1 MSETIDV
8 QPISYSLTPYAG
20 AWNRATASHLL
31 RRTMFGATRQQVN
44 DAISNGMNST
54 VATLLQMPTPTQPL
68 AYSADETIAPFGTTW
83 VNSVYP
89 PDSTQAQTVDTSRAL
104 SLAAWLMERINTEQV
119 SIAEKMCLFWQNHF
133 SAVYSNDQ
141 RATYN
146 YFALIQQY
154 ALGNFK
160 QFVKDMTVD
169 PNMLIFLNGGSNN
182 VFSPNENYARELLE
196 LFTIGKGPQIGVGD
210 YSNYTELDVASGA
223 KILTGFAVDG
233 IRSNTMPSPT
243 PVFIPLFHDNTAKQ
257 LSYHFGG
264 VNVANNGDQEYKNYI
279 DVIFN
284 EDQVA
289 TYICTKLYRYYVN
302 YDLTTD
308 VMNNVIPDMA
318 ATMIANNYDILPVL
332 DQLFKSEHFY
342 DVALRGSILKS
353 PLDMLFS
360 MFNTTGTVLNYPVAT
375 RYEMNLYLY
384 VFAENLSQAY
394 GAPPSVAGWPA
405 YYQAPSFTKL
415 WVNSTHIKSRFTYAY
430 YVTLFSGIMIGG
442 EALKLKVLPFLD
454 GLSDPSSP
462 VLVID
467 DICDLFF
474 PKPVSAGKKATLK
487 FLLLGGQPDF
497 EWTLQYNDYIANP
510 GNASYSQPVQ
520 QKVETVLFQVFQMP
534 EFQTI

>member
-8 QPISYSLTPYAG
+8 QPISHSLTPYTG
-20 AWNRATASHLL
+20 TWNRATASHLL
-31 RRTMFGATRQQVN
+31 RRTMFGATRQQIN
-44 DAISNGMNST
+44 DAIANGMNAT
-54 VATLLQMPTPTQPL
+54 VTTLLQMPVPTQPL
-68 AYSADETIAPFGTTW
+68 AYSPDETIAAFGTTW

-89 PDSTQAQTVDTSRAL
+89 PNVTQAQTVDTARAL

-119 SIAEKMCLFWQNHF
+119 SIGEKMSVFWQNHF
-133 SAVYSNDQ
+133 AAVYSADQ
-141 RATYN
+141 RASYN
-146 YFALIQQY
+146 YFALIQQH

-160 QFVKDMTVD
+160 QFVKDMTID
-169 PNMLIFLNGGSNN
+169 PNMLMFLNGATNN

-196 LFTIGKGPQIGVGD
+196 LFTIGKGPQIGAGD
-210 YSNYTELDVASGA
+210 YSNFTEEDVASGS
-223 KILTGFAVDG
+223 KILTGFVVDG
-233 IRSNTMPSPT
+233 IRSDTMTSPVAT
-243 PVFIPLFHDNTAKQ
+243 FIPLFHDNSAKQ

-264 VNVANNGDQEYKNYI
+264 VSVSNNGAQEYEDYV

-284 EDQVA
+284 EDEVA
-289 TYICTKLYRYYVN
+289 TYICTKLYRYFVN
-302 YDLTTD
+302 YDLTPT
-308 VMNNVIPDMA
+308 VLSTVIPDMA
-318 ATMIANNYDILPVL
+318 ATMIANNYNVLPVL
-332 DQLFKSEHFY
+332 DELLKSQHFY
-342 DVALRGSILKS
+342 DAALRGSILKS

-454 GLSDPSSP
+454 GLSDPTSATI
-462 VLVID
+462 VID

-497 EWTLQYNDYIANP
+497 EWTIQYNEYISNP
-510 GNASYSQPVQ
+510 GNATYSQPVQ